1 VTGAR
6 ARLLRFVLS
15 GGLAS
20 LTFFALSWLLL
31 EIGWRP
37 FLANLTAYAIAFA
50 LGYGMQRTWTFEARH
65 AHGHALPRY
74 FILQLA
80 CAGMSAVLGEVGVTL
95 LGLAP
100 LVVSLATTL
109 IAGAIS
115 YLASSLW
122 VFPTP
127 RA

>member
-1 VTGAR
+1 MSGAQ

-20 LTFFALSWLLL
+20 LTFFALSWLFL
-31 EIGWRP
+31 ELDWRP
-37 FLANLTAYAIAFA
+37 FVANLTAYALAFA
-50 LGYGMQRTWTFEARH
+50 LGYAMQRTWTFEARH

-74 FILQLA
+74 FIVQLS

-95 LGLAP
+95 LGLEP
-100 LVVSLATTL
+100 LVVSLATTV